1 MSAKLAGR
9 WVTTMYLTNNQR
21 LDLELVGQSDRSAAD
36 IQKAMAKHSGVYVA
50 DVKAAAPSS
59 SGSGSGS
66 GSSSGGSKP

>member
-1 MSAKLAGR
+1 VSAKLMVR
-9 WVTTMYLTNNQR
+9 CDTSVYLTNNQR
-21 LDLELVGQSDRSAAD
+21 LDLGLVGQSDRSAGD
-36 IQKAMAKHSGVYVA
+36 IQKALAKHPGVYVA